1 MPMQAQVDAAGAE
14 PLKVPSGTITQQ
26 VQTAQKALAD
36 FRAAER
42 AMYPFNPG
50 AASTIAA
57 AVKKPPPAPAAP
69 VSKPVTLYA
78 QPPQTNRGRMLP
90 GLLGDDEPILGSDAP
105 GGAVTRDQFGMPQ
118 PLLPEKPKTG
128 PVTDGDP
135 MDAIPTRGDK
145 QYGSERWVKRNI
157 DQIVKDIEKDPT
169 ITTQRKA
176 VVQQMVQ
183 LFGKDIHSRVWHT
196 EDISVNP
203 VLRELTNLSTWSRYR
218 QAVSDWQAKK
228 NKLGTET
235 EDHGDGSFN
244 SLVTGS
250 FSQKTGTG
258 NVPGFM
264 VAKDRNG
271 LLYVTDVDTWIN
283 GKLSDMKKNPKLAAD
298 TITALASIQ
307 AYGSDSSSNN
317 AATRIVTD
325 ANGNPTQAFI
335 SNEDYTALKNMA
347 LLAVNSQSVGNEETL
362 EDFFGSL
369 VGQSQ
374 AVVNDPQFEYS
385 GSSGSGGGY
394 SRGGGGYGGGGYGGG
409 GSGAGAVRYTDS
421 EQLGAQVD
429 AISRQRMGRS
439 LTPDEKAEFV
449 AYYHKLEETMTAAY
463 YSGGSNTQLDPEG
476 QAVGWMESRFGQ
488 ERGAHNYANL
498 AARFMSM
505 IGSGG
510 FAGALG
516 G

>member
-1 MPMQAQVDAAGAE
+1 MPMLAAVDAAGPE
-14 PLKVPSGTITQQ
+14 PLKVPSGSISQQ
-26 VQTAQKALAD
+26 VQTAQTAMAQH
-36 FRAAER
+36 RAAER
-42 AMYPFNPG
+42 AMYPFNPN
-50 AASTIAA
+50 AQATIAN
-57 AVKKPPPAPAAP
+57 AVKRTAPPPRPA
-69 VSKPVTLYA
+69 VTLYA
-78 QPPQTNRGRMLP
+78 QPQTSRGRMLP

-105 GGAVTRDQFGMPQ
+105 AGGITRDEYGMPV
-118 PLLPEKPKTG
+118 PINTAKPKTG

-135 MDAIPTRGDK
+135 MDAIPTRGDR
-145 QYGSERWVKRNI
+145 QYGSEQWVKRNI
-157 DQIVKDIEKDPT
+157 EQIVEDIGKDPT
-169 ITTQRKA
+169 ITTQRRA
-176 VVQQMVQ
+176 VVKQMVD

-196 EDISVNP
+196 EDLAVNP
-203 VLRELTNLSTWSRYR
+203 ILRELTNLSTWSRYR
-218 QAVSDWQAKK
+218 QAVSEWQAKK

-235 EDHGDGSFN
+235 EDNGDGSFS

-264 VAKDRNG
+264 VAKDKNG

-283 GKLSDMKKNPKLAAD
+283 SKLSDMKKDPKLAAD

-317 AATRIVTD
+317 AASRVVTD
-325 ANGNPTQAFI
+325 ANGNPIKAFI

-369 VGQSQ
+369 AAQSQ

-394 SRGGGGYGGGGYGGG
+394 GRGGYGGGYGGG

-429 AISRQRMGRS
+429 AIARQRMGRS
-439 LTPDEKAEFV
+439 LSPEEKAEFI
-449 AYYHKLEETMTAAY
+449 AFYHKLEETMTAAY
-463 YSGGSNTQLDPEG
+463 YAGGSNTQLDPEG
-476 QAVGWMESRFGQ
+476 QAVGWMESRFAQ

-498 AARFMSM
+498 AARFMQI